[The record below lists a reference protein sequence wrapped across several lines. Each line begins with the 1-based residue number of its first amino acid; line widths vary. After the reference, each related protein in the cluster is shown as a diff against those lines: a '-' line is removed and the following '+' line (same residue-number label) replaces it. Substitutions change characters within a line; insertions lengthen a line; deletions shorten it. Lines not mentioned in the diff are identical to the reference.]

1 MNRRAWMILWLL
13 VACDSATAPVGD
25 LAFELR
31 SNNAG
36 LPEITIG
43 ASRVEYR
50 STLLTP
56 CAPYDASAR
65 LESRGNATI
74 EIQVIGRATS
84 DCPQDIIDELPYVAS
99 VTSLRPASY
108 TLRVIHSWADA
119 NWSPDT
125 VFVGTVNVSQ

>member
-1 MNRRAWMILWLL
+1 MNRRPWIVLLLL

-25 LAFELR
+25 LAFQLR

-36 LPEITIG
+36 LPEITTG
-43 ASRVEYR
+43 ANLLEYR

-65 LESRGNATI
+65 LADRGSTTI

-84 DCPQDIIDELPYVAS
+84 DCPQDIIDELPYVAR
-99 VTSLRPASY
+99 VARLQPASY

-125 VFVGTVNVSQ
+125 VFVGPVNIPQ